1 MSRGRSDQGT
11 YAICES
17 CRFRSLFSVLC
28 MGCGLVVVSSAP
40 YAWCGHTLG
49 CSSAGWSWLT
59 GALVTGALSFAGPV
73 VLRFGAVLLYSL
85 APLDASDLESSTRA
99 AVRWRGGA
107 MAGGGGAGLG
117 FSGTDGINGCRGRV

>member
-17 CRFRSLFSVLC
+17 CRFVFSSLYLC
-28 MGCGLVVVSSAP
+28 MGLRSSVRFFPLPFLCPVCGR
-40 YAWCGHTLG
+40 HTLG

-59 GALVTGALSFAGPV
+59 GALVAGAFSFAGPV

-107 MAGGGGAGLG
+107 MADGGGAGLG
-117 FSGTDGINGCRGRV
+117 LSGTDGINGC